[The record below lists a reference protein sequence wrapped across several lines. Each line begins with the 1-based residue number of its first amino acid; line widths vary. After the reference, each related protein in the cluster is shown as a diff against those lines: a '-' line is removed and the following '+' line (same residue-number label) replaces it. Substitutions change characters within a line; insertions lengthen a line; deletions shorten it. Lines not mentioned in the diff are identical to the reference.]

1 MEEEAQD
8 EILDLLDMF
17 GDPDAES
24 EITEIKGLLLAQT
37 ALDPF
42 EVIEKLEQSS
52 KDLAEAI
59 NKAEE

>member
-1 MEEEAQD
+1 LGE
-8 EILDLLDMF
+8 LKNLT
-17 GDPDAES
+17 S
-24 EITEIKGLLLAQT
+24 RTEKELNKVV
-37 ALDPF
+37 F